1 MDLRRNLKGKPM
13 KNSSVLKRILIL
25 CLVSLL
31 ALFILSACDESGA
44 QAGAAVSWLDYYNQ
58 GEDFFAEGNYDD
70 AIIAFS
76 EAIGLDPE
84 QALAYIGRGDS
95 YVHKITISR
104 TELEENL
111 AKARADY
118 EEALSRDD
126 GSAEAYLGLADVL
139 IRTEEFQEAWNLLE
153 DAQLKSITSDQIEE
167 KIKEFESGKY
177 VDSSAQLRR
186 KDSFDANTGELIAYT
201 VYEYDFLGRKSGW
214 RNYGDPDISDG
225 YQLTLQESCSVTFDD
240 NGLPIRNDYY
250 NADGSDKEYQT
261 MEYDDRG
268 LEVKRYTYTDG
279 ALRRIFLTYYDDA
292 GTETGYD
299 VCDANGTLL
308 NRWKYD
314 FDDAGNVIQENCY
327 GPDGT
332 LLVVN
337 KPSGN

>member
-1 MDLRRNLKGKPM
+1 M
-13 KNSSVLKRILIL
+13 KNTSTFKRFLSL
-25 CLVSLL
+25 CLVALL
-31 ALFILSACDESGA
+31 ALFTLSACDESGA
-44 QAGAAVSWLDYYNQ
+44 EAGEAVSWQDYYNQ
-58 GEDFFAEGNYDD
+58 GAELFAEGNYDE
-70 AIIAFS
+70 AIAAFS

-84 QALAYIGRGDS
+84 QVLAYIGRGDS
-95 YVHKITISR
+95 YVHKITISSV
-104 TELEENL
+104 ELEENL

-118 EEALSRDD
+118 EEALARDG
-126 GSAEAYLGLADVL
+126 GSAEAYLGMADVL

-153 DAQLKSITSDQIEE
+153 DAQRKSVTSDQIQE
-167 KIKEFESGKY
+167 KIKEFEGGKY

-225 YQLTLQESCSVTFDD
+225 YQLTLQESCAVTFDD
-240 NGLPIRNDYY
+240 NGRPIRNDYY

-268 LEVKRYTYTDG
+268 LEVKRCTYTDG
-279 ALRRIFLTYYDDA
+279 ALRRIFLTYYDDN
-292 GTETGYD
+292 GKETGYD

-314 FDDAGNVIQENCY
+314 FDDTGNVIQENCY

-337 KPSGN
+337 KPSGD